1 MVHNKLILPAPL
13 KKGSV
18 VGIAAPAGKIKD
30 QSNFSR
36 GIRILHEMGF
46 TTKFPR
52 DLWPGQDYLA
62 DTDKNRSLEFSAL
75 WGDNEIEA
83 IMAARGGYGS
93 LRIVENLL
101 VGCSVNNAKLFIGF
115 SDVSI
120 IHDQL
125 NRQLKCASL
134 LGPVVTSLAHMSE
147 DSLRQFQQILTTD
160 FSQWKYAESIDILR
174 GRGNLSGISCGGNLS
189 TIVSTIGTQY
199 EPDWD
204 GKIVFLEDN
213 CEPAYRIDRMLTQL
227 KLSGKLNQPKA
238 VVLGDFSYGLN
249 LDRVGVMRHHEA
261 IWQRVCDL
269 TDESISIWGNFPIGH
284 GSTNY
289 SVPLGTSMILDNSSA
304 TLVCDP

>member
-1 MVHNKLILPAPL
+1 MVHHNPILPAPL
-13 KKGSV
+13 KKGSII
-18 VGIAAPAGKIKD
+18 GIAAPAGKIKN
-30 QSNFSR
+30 QSNFSQ

-46 TTKFPR
+46 ITKFPR

-62 DTDKNRSLEFSAL
+62 DSDKNRSLEFGAL
-75 WGDNEIEA
+75 WGDNEIDA

-93 LRIVENLL
+93 LRIIENLL
-101 VGCSVNNAKLFIGF
+101 VDCSVNDAKLFIGF

-125 NRQLKCASL
+125 NRRLKCASL
-134 LGPVVTSLAHMSE
+134 LGPVVTSLAHMAE
-147 DSLRQFQQILTTD
+147 DNLRRFQQVLTTGL
-160 FSQWKYAESIDILR
+160 SQWKYNESIDILR
-174 GRGNLSGISCGGNLS
+174 GKGRLSGVSCGGNLS
-189 TIVSTIGTQY
+189 TLISTLGTQY

-213 CEPAYRIDRMLTQL
+213 CEPAYRIDRMFTQL
-227 KLSGKLNQPKA
+227 KLSGILNQPKA
-238 VVLGDFSYGLN
+238 IILGDFSYGLN

-289 SVPLGTSMILDNSSA
+289 PVPLGASMIVDNSSA
-304 TLVCDP
+304 TLVCNA